1 MQLYETFEVKFKDK
15 NSAEQ
20 KSLLKNAIIDLYQNF
35 DDYKIVERSK
45 GKKDQ
50 TSDFMDKFH
59 ITKFD
64 IFNLLDESLHT
75 LNLAK
80 YADILVDR
88 DREDNLLYILYFPN
102 ATVGNWDYSKSREKL
117 LYIKWNPINKN
128 IISFH
133 TMRDIQD
140 TNRDSLTENKMKIT
154 EEKFEIYNTH
164 VKYRFINRWCNLYYD
179 KVSENLFV
187 LYDGY
192 IETVDQIKP
201 TEFERIYDGYTLC
214 KPTDKIIQIWK
225 RDRKLE
231 EKSSIDIQDV
241 IYFVYTHTD
250 EDFVLTDL
258 EVLKDLKKDLK
269 DGTKPMYELNDVK
282 GIKDD
287 IIQTMELNSEQKKV
301 LNDFMKKVE
310 GLYKDKGKIEEKL
323 KNIKF
328 QNVINENLSYDEII
342 DKLFY
347 TGNNNAHLKKFYDL
361 KRKYN
366 GKDVSN
372 IKVITAD
379 ISDEGYCDI
388 LFSVKAT
395 KDGKKKKELVGE
407 NGELRDNISDEY
419 EVILRINDFWDLID
433 EFGLETKGDFTKAD
447 VVALIQLSQDIKIK
461 DSTPSFW
468 WMGTSWY
475 LSQDNASL
483 MPCDI
488 PPKFWNRDNLRPN
501 VKVSK
506 SVEGVL
512 KNLGFFTQQIAMS
525 IKRALKEEGYLM

>member
-1 MQLYETFEVKFKDK
+1 MQLYETFEVKFKDNDSPQQRK
-15 NSAEQ
+15 M
-20 KSLLKNAIIDLYQNF
+20 LLQALKDLYLNL
-35 DDYKIVERSK
+35 DKYHIVKRNDSN
-45 GKKDQ
+45 DQ
-50 TSDFMDKFH
+50 TSKFMEKFY
-59 ITKFD
+59 ITKND
-64 IFNLLDESLHT
+64 IATLLEDYAFSLNVT
-75 LNLAK
+75 EWG
-80 YADILVDR
+80 DILADR
-88 DREDNLLYILYFPN
+88 DRGNNLLYILYIPY
-102 ATVGNWDYSKSREKL
+102 AKVGNWDYSKSREKL

-140 TNRDSLTENKMKIT
+140 TNRDSLTENKTM
-154 EEKFEIYNTH
+154 N
-164 VKYRFINRWCNLYYD
+164 
-179 KVSENLFV
+179 
-187 LYDGY
+187 
-192 IETVDQIKP
+192 
-201 TEFERIYDGYTLC
+201 
-214 KPTDKIIQIWK
+214 
-225 RDRKLE
+225 
-231 EKSSIDIQDV
+231 IQDV
-241 IYFVYTHTD
+241 IDFVYTHTD
-250 EDFVLTDL
+250 EDFVLTNL
-258 EVLKDLKKDLK
+258 EALEDLKKDLK
-269 DGTKPMYELNDVK
+269 NGTKPIYDLDDVK
-282 GIKDD
+282 GVKDD

-323 KNIKF
+323 KNINF

-483 MPCDI
+483 MPCNI
-488 PPKFWNRDNLRPN
+488 PPKFWNRDDLRPN